1 MKREFLRLGA
11 AYLLAIGA
19 IFSPG
24 ISVGAGFATTVPVS
38 ADSATN
44 IARSLFPVSFAAGT
58 GTLFLTNPVVIFID
72 DRRLGLQVRFQAY
85 ENRPDKGIAISEEG
99 QALVSGEVG
108 YDATGKQVLLYDAR
122 IDKLVFDRDSTVTQR
137 LRADIQ
143 SAWRA
148 QISNPIRADLP
159 PHPLILPFRES
170 IEDVTYAKRSIYI
183 QVVYK

>member
-1 MKREFLRLGA
+1 MKGQFPRFGA
-11 AYLLAIGA
+11 VCVLVIGA
-19 IFSPG
+19 MFLPG
-24 ISVGAGFATTVPVS
+24 TSAGAGFATTVPVS

-85 ENRPDKGIAISEEG
+85 ENRPEKGIAISEEG

-122 IDKLVFDRDSTVTQR
+122 IDRLAFDRENVLTQK

-143 SAWRA
+143 SAWQA
-148 QISNPIRADLP
+148 QLSNPLRADLP
-159 PHPLILPFRES
+159 PHPFIAPFREG
-170 IEDVTYAKRSIYI
+170 IADVTYAGRSIYI